1 MGKFNQLLKS
11 HREFQEINGEDT
23 PVIAERSN
31 GNGRKK
37 SEGRFFVHRSR
48 IVRDP
53 GQVRKYFDP
62 EKLESL
68 SQTILEE
75 GILEDLGVFELPD
88 QTGYYQLIFGERRFR
103 ASEIAGLEELPI
115 RVLEKPDAKRLLKIQ
130 LIENKHH
137 EDLNPIEEVEAVLEL
152 LAEEIKHSQEQVIT
166 LLKQMDN
173 DARRSS
179 YNVIGQPECEK
190 IIQILTSLNIK
201 WRSFVLNQLQLL
213 KLPTDI
219 LDPIRKGQIEYT
231 KALAIARVKEDR
243 KRKKLLKDVIS
254 NDLSIREI
262 REHVKNLNHVE
273 ISELGELEVRQRWM
287 EVAKL
292 INKSDVWN
300 DAKKQK
306 KIENLISQLES
317 LIKA

>member
-1 MGKFNQLLKS
+1 MGKFDQLLKN
-11 HREFQEINGEDT
+11 HREFQEINDEDSS
-23 PVIAERSN
+23 VVSEHSN
-31 GNGRKK
+31 GNGRKR

-53 GQVRKYFDP
+53 GQVRKYFDS
-62 EKLESL
+62 EKLDSL
-68 SQTILEE
+68 AQTILEE

-88 QTGYYQLIFGERRFR
+88 QSGYYQLIFGERRFR
-103 ASEIAGLEELPI
+103 ASEIAGLEELPV
-115 RVLEKPDAKRLLKIQ
+115 RVLDKPDTKRLLKIQ

-152 LAEEIKHSQEQVIT
+152 LSEEINHSQEQVIT

-190 IIQILTSLNIK
+190 IIQILASLNIK

-213 KLPTDI
+213 KLPNDI

-231 KALAIARVKEDR
+231 KALAIAKVKDDR
-243 KRKKLLKDVIS
+243 KRKKLLKDAIS

-262 REHVKNLNHVE
+262 REHVRDLNHVE
-273 ISELGELEVRQRWM
+273 PAEQSEPDVKQRLMLVARQINNSEVW
-287 EVAKL
+287 
-292 INKSDVWN
+292 SDS
-300 DAKKQK
+300 KKQK

-317 LIKA
+317 LLNG

>member
-1 MGKFNQLLKS
+1 MGKFDQLLKN
-11 HREFQEINGEDT
+11 HREFQEINDEDSS
-23 PVIAERSN
+23 VVAERSN
-31 GNGRKK
+31 GNGRKR

-53 GQVRKYFDP
+53 GQVRKYFDS
-62 EKLESL
+62 EKLDSL
-68 SQTILEE
+68 AQTILEE

-88 QTGYYQLIFGERRFR
+88 QSGYYQLIFGERRFR
-103 ASEIAGLEELPI
+103 ASEIAGLEELPV
-115 RVLEKPDAKRLLKIQ
+115 RVLDKPDTKRLLKIQ

-152 LAEEIKHSQEQVIT
+152 LAEEINHSQEQVIT

-190 IIQILTSLNIK
+190 IIQILASLNIK

-231 KALAIARVKEDR
+231 KALAIAKVKDDR

-262 REHVKNLNHVE
+262 REHVRNLNHVE
-273 ISELGELEVRQRWM
+273 APEQRESDVKQRWM
-287 EVAKL
+287 QVARQINNSEVW
-292 INKSDVWN
+292 SDS
-300 DAKKQK
+300 KKQK

-317 LIKA
+317 LLTV